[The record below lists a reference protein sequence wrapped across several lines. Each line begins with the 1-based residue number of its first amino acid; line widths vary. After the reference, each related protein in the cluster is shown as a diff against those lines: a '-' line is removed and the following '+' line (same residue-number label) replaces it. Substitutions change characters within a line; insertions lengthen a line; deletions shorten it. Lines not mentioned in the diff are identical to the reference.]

1 MPPCLSPFSH
11 KVELIS
17 PVPFPPGGDGILYN
31 WDMRTRRCM
40 GQMVDCGNKDS
51 ASLSLSRDGRY
62 LATGSASGVVNV
74 YRQDQC
80 WGAPAGGTKAG
91 IQRPTTPAPLREV
104 MNLTTTVDT
113 MSFSPDGQIL
123 VGEGGIGW
131 LKGRG
136 SVESG
141 WSVRFGVG
149 GCSSIPQLASL

>member
-1 MPPCLSPFSH
+1 M
-11 KVELIS
+11 
-17 PVPFPPGGDGILYN
+17 
-31 WDMRTRRCM
+31 
-40 GQMVDCGNKDS
+40 
-51 ASLSLSRDGRY
+51 
-62 LATGSASGVVNV
+62 

-149 GCSSIPQLASL
+149 GCSSIPLLASL